1 MSFLVDDKQPERH
14 AKIKS
19 FLENRENVIAV
30 LLAATDFEWTVRRA
44 ILALGTSPNA
54 DIRIGIL
61 RHCSGLGKYAE
72 AWTKEVKRNR
82 GKGLADVVP
91 DWDEFK
97 EAYKL
102 RHTLVHGV
110 SGTTGKHYA
119 EARINLILA
128 ASAAV
133 SAFALK
139 HGVDLYSRLPVRQ
152 RPRKK

>member
-1 MSFLVDDKQPERH
+1 MSFLVDDKQPDRH

-19 FLENRENVIAV
+19 FLANRENVIAV
-30 LLAATDFEWTVRRA
+30 LLAAADFEWTVRRA
-44 ILALGTSPNA
+44 ILALGASPNA
-54 DIRIGIL
+54 DIRSGVL
-61 RHCSGLGKYAE
+61 KHCSGLDKYKE

-82 GKGLADVVP
+82 AKGLADVVP
-91 DWDEFK
+91 NWGPFK
-97 EAYKL
+97 EAFKL

-133 SAFALK
+133 SAFALEQ
-139 HGVDLYSRLPVRQ
+139 GVDLYSRLPVRQ